1 MRFASAFGVG
11 TERSFLCGTGGHGMN
26 ESEFFKKL
34 RAADGRGY
42 LAGGAVRDM
51 VMGRAA
57 HDRDYLVCGMLPGEF
72 SALFPDARRAGKSFP
87 VFLLEIGGAVC
98 EVAFA
103 RVERKTGRGY
113 TGFEARCGKE
123 ITVEQDLARR
133 DTTINSMAAD
143 EEGRIID
150 PYGGVS
156 DIRRKIIRATSAE
169 HFAED
174 PVRALRA
181 ARQAAQFGFGI
192 EPATLALMGLCAE
205 ELRAEPAERKF
216 AELQKALASPAPSRY
231 FRALL
236 AAGLLSQEFSRIA
249 ALIGKSQP
257 PEYHPEGDAFEH
269 TMMVVDRAAAG
280 GASPEAVFAALMHDV
295 GKGTTPEDMLPHHY
309 GHEERGLA
317 LLPEIAAALKIPK
330 RWRKCAEFVIKE
342 HMRASL
348 VKSPAKLRDLVRA
361 LENGPISRRDFEIV
375 VAADNGG
382 KIPDWLARFDEYLAV
397 LKSAAAPTV
406 PERFRGA
413 KIGEYIRNREAQAL
427 KDFIT
432 KNGADES
439 RDNS

>member
-1 MRFASAFGVG
+1 
-11 TERSFLCGTGGHGMN
+11 MN
-26 ESEFFKKL
+26 ESEFFIKI
-34 RAADGRGY
+34 REAGGRGY

-57 HDRDYLVCGMLPGEF
+57 HDRDYLVCGMLPDEF
-72 SALFPDARRAGKSFP
+72 TALFPEARRAGKSFP

-113 TGFEARCGKE
+113 TGFEARCGRD
-123 ITVEQDLARR
+123 ITVEQDLVRR
-133 DTTINSMAAD
+133 DTTINSMAMD
-143 EEGRIID
+143 DEGRIID
-150 PYGGVS
+150 PYGGAADVG
-156 DIRRKIIRATSAE
+156 RKIIRATSAA

-181 ARQAAQFGFGI
+181 ARQAAQFGFEI
-192 EPATLALMGLCAE
+192 EPATLALMGRCAE

-216 AELQKALASPAPSRY
+216 AELEKALGSPAPSRY

-236 AAGLLSQEFSRIA
+236 AAGLLAQEFPHAA

-269 TMMVVDRAAAG
+269 TMLVTDAAAAR
-280 GASPEAVFAALMHDV
+280 GASPEAVFAALLHDI
-295 GKGTTPEDMLPHHY
+295 GKGTTPESMLPHHY
-309 GHEERGLA
+309 GHEERGLV

-330 RWRKCAEFVIKE
+330 RWRKCAEFVIRE

-348 VKSPAKLRDLVRA
+348 VKSPAKIRDLVRA

-375 VAADNGG
+375 VAADNAG
-382 KIPDWLARFDEYLAV
+382 KIPDWLARYDEYLAV
-397 LKSAAAPTV
+397 LKSAAAAPV
-406 PERFRGA
+406 PERLRGA
-413 KIGEYIRNREAQAL
+413 QIGEHIRSREAQAL
-427 KDFIT
+427 KEFMMNEKTD
-432 KNGADES
+432 KREGG
-439 RDNS
+439 R